1 MISGAAPAGEGRLLA
16 LRLTPGEDL
25 RGALEA
31 AFAAEPESAGFVAAA
46 VGSLSRAEIR
56 PAGRDA
62 PLVLAE
68 PLEIVSL
75 SGTFSAD
82 GPHLHIAVA
91 DAAGA
96 MRGGHLLPG
105 CPVRTTAEIVI
116 GLVPGLR
123 FTRPRDPATGW
134 AELAIA
140 ARAPSS

>member
-1 MISGAAPAGEGRLLA
+1 MNWSLA
-16 LRLTPGEDL
+16 VPEIVLAIVALVALVFGVLRKPGTGHVATTAIVL
-25 RGALEA
+25 
-31 AFAAEPESAGFVAAA
+31 AGFVAAA

-91 DAAGA
+91 DAAGRCCFGVSGSVGLL
-96 MRGGHLLPG
+96 RGYRLFSFRCGF
-105 CPVRTTAEIVI
+105 VARTDFF
-116 GLVPGLR
+116 PFR
-123 FTRPRDPATGW
+123 
-134 AELAIA
+134 
-140 ARAPSS
+140 